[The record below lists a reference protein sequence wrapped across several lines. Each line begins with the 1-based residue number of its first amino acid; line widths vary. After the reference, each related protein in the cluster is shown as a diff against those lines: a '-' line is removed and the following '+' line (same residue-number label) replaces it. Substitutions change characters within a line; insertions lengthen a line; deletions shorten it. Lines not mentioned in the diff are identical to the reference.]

1 MQKYFSGGKAQLAVL
16 AAFFANGAMM
26 ATWVARIPFVQSHLG
41 MSKGTLGVVLLGL
54 SFGVL
59 TALSLTGGLIARYG
73 SPRVTLAGALGM
85 GLMLPLLLLAPSAWV
100 LFVVLFV
107 FSAFMSS
114 MDVAMNEQAVLVEH
128 QSGRVMMSSFH
139 AFYSIGALTGSLI
152 SAGVADLTGFPP
164 VLHAAL
170 AGLIFGGSMLLCYP
184 HFIPAVPDKE
194 RQPVAFRLPERA
206 VWLIGFMAFCAAVT
220 EGAMADWS
228 GVYLIDIFRTDAGFA
243 ALGYAAF
250 SLTMTAGRL
259 LGDTISNWRTPAF
272 IVRLSGLA
280 AALGLLVLVFS
291 PSAPLSIVGFGMVG
305 LGLSNVIPLLYRAGG
320 NLPGISAGVGIA
332 GVASIGYSG
341 SLIGPPIIGF
351 VAQHASLRVSFLLV
365 ALLVGSLFISG
376 RRVEVQT
383 ESISSQ
389 ED

>member
-59 TALSLTGGLIARYG
+59 SALSLTGGLIARYG

-85 GLMLPLLLLAPSAWV
+85 GLMLPLLLLAPSAWA

-128 QSGRVMMSSFH
+128 QNGRVMMSSFH

-152 SAGVADLTGFPP
+152 SAGVADLAGFPA

-184 HFIPAVPDKE
+184 HFIPAIPEKE

-206 VWLIGFMAFCAAVT
+206 VWLIGLMAFCAAVT

-291 PSAPLSIVGFGMVG
+291 PSAPLSILGFAMVG

-341 SLIGPPIIGF
+341 SLIGPPVIGF

>member
-1 MQKYFSGGKAQLAVL
+1 MHKFFSGGKAQVAVL

-26 ATWVARIPFVQSHLG
+26 ATWLARIPFVQSQLG

-85 GLMLPLLLLAPSAWV
+85 GLMLPLLLLAPNAFA
-100 LFVVLFV
+100 LFIVLFV
-107 FSAFMSS
+107 FSAFMSA

-128 QSGRVMMSSFH
+128 QNGRVMMSSFH
-139 AFYSIGALTGSLI
+139 AFYSMGALAGSLI
-152 SAGVADLTGFPP
+152 SATVAEMAGFPP
-164 VLHAAL
+164 ALHAAL
-170 AGLIFGGSMLLCYP
+170 AGLVFGGGMLLCYP
-184 HFIPAVPDKE
+184 HFIPAAPGTE
-194 RQPVAFRLPERA
+194 RQPVTFRLPERA
-206 VWLIGFMAFCAAVT
+206 LWLIGLMAFCAAVT

-250 SLTMTAGRL
+250 SLTMTTGRL
-259 LGDTISNWRTPAF
+259 LGDAISNWRSPAT

-291 PSAPLSIVGFGMVG
+291 PSALLSIVGFAMVG

-320 NLPGISAGVGIA
+320 NLPGIATGVGIA
-332 GVASIGYSG
+332 GVASIGYTG
-341 SLIGPPIIGF
+341 SLFGPPIIGF
-351 VAQHASLRVSFLLV
+351 VAEHASLRVSFFLV

-383 ESISSQ
+383 ESPSRK
-389 ED
+389 D

>member
-26 ATWVARIPFVQSHLG
+26 ATWIARIPFVQSQLG
-41 MSKGTLGVVLLGL
+41 MSKGTLGIVLLGL

-59 TALSLTGGLIARYG
+59 SALSLTGGLIARYG

-85 GLMLPLLLLAPSAWV
+85 GLMLPLLLLAPSAFV
-100 LFVVLFV
+100 LFIILFV
-107 FSAFMSS
+107 FSAFMSA

-128 QSGRVMMSSFH
+128 KNGRVMMSSFH
-139 AFYSIGALTGSLI
+139 AFYSIGALAGSLI
-152 SAGVADLTGFPP
+152 SAAVAEMAGFPP
-164 VLHAAL
+164 ALHAAL

-184 HFIPAVPDKE
+184 HFIPAAPGME
-194 RQPVAFRLPERA
+194 RQPVAFRLPQRA
-206 VWLIGFMAFCAAVT
+206 VWLLGIMAFSAAVA

-250 SLTMTAGRL
+250 SLTMTTGRL
-259 LGDTISNWRTPAF
+259 LGDAISNWRSPAT

-291 PSAPLSIVGFGMVG
+291 PSANLSIIGFAMVG

-320 NLPGISAGVGIA
+320 NLPGIAAGAGIA
-332 GVASIGYSG
+332 GVATIGYSA
-341 SLIGPPIIGF
+341 SLIGPPVIGF
-351 VAQHASLRVSFLLV
+351 VAELGTLRVSFLLV
-365 ALLVGSLFISG
+365 ALLVASLFFSG
-376 RRVEVQT
+376 RRIETQT
-383 ESISSQ
+383 ESSSQ
-389 ED
+389 KD

>member
-1 MQKYFSGGKAQLAVL
+1 MRKYFSGGKAQLAVL

-59 TALSLTGGLIARYG
+59 TTLSLSGGLIARYG

-85 GLMLPLLLLAPSAWV
+85 GLVLPLLLLAPSAWV
-100 LFVVLFV
+100 LFIVMFV
-107 FSAFMSS
+107 FSAFMSA

-128 QSGRVMMSSFH
+128 KNGRVMMSSFH

-152 SAGVADLTGFPP
+152 AAAVADLAGFPP

-184 HFIPAVPDKE
+184 HFVPSEPNME
-194 RQPVAFRLPERA
+194 RQPVAFRLPDRA
-206 VWLIGFMAFCAAVT
+206 VWLIGFMAFCAAIT

-228 GVYLIDIFRTDAGFA
+228 GLYLTDIFNTDAGFA

-291 PSAPLSIVGFGMVG
+291 PSALLSIVGFAMVG

-320 NLPGISAGVGIA
+320 NIPGIPAGAGIA
-332 GVASIGYSG
+332 GVAGIGYSA
-341 SLIGPPIIGF
+341 SLIGPPVIGF
-351 VAQHASLRVSFLLV
+351 VAELGTLRVSFLLA
-365 ALLVGSLFISG
+365 ALLVASLFISG
-376 RRVEVQT
+376 RRLAVQNEFT
-383 ESISSQ
+383 TQ
-389 ED
+389 KD

>member
-59 TALSLTGGLIARYG
+59 SALSLTGGLIARYG

-85 GLMLPLLLLAPSAWV
+85 GLMLPLLLLAPSAWA

-128 QSGRVMMSSFH
+128 QNGRVMMSSFH

-152 SAGVADLTGFPP
+152 SAGVADLDGFPP

-170 AGLIFGGSMLLCYP
+170 AGLVFGGSMLLCYP
-184 HFIPAVPDKE
+184 HFIPAIPEKE

-206 VWLIGFMAFCAAVT
+206 VWLLGIMAFSAAVA

-250 SLTMTAGRL
+250 SLTMTTGRL
-259 LGDTISNWRTPAF
+259 LGDAISNWRSPAT

-291 PSAPLSIVGFGMVG
+291 PNANLSIIGFAMVG

-320 NLPGISAGVGIA
+320 NIPGIPAGVGIA
-332 GVASIGYSG
+332 GVATIGYSA
-341 SLIGPPIIGF
+341 SLIGPPVIGF
-351 VAQHASLRVSFLLV
+351 VAELGTLRVSFLLV
-365 ALLVGSLFISG
+365 ALLVASLFFSG
-376 RRVEVQT
+376 RRIETQT
-383 ESISSQ
+383 ESSSQ
-389 ED
+389 KD